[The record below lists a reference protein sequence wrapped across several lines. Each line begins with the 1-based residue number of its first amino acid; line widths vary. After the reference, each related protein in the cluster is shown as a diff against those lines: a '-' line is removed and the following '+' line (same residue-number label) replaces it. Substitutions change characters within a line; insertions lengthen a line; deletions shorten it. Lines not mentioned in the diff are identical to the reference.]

1 MAVKRL
7 PAELGPGMALRRQDS
22 TGAACHAGHDAPR
35 DGPIAER
42 ESICR
47 KKSDMPVTGEVG
59 VQQPHAVNR
68 AALGHMLPHGR
79 TGIRADFGGLDVTR
93 PHNGNMQMIAP
104 AAVEAF
110 LPKQG

>member
-7 PAELGPGMALRRQDS
+7 PAELGPGMALRRQDY
-22 TGAACHAGHDAPR
+22 TGAACHAGHDVLR

-42 ESICR
+42 EVLCG
-47 KKSDMPVTGEVG
+47 KKSDMPITGEVG

-79 TGIRADFGGLDVTR
+79 TGIRADFGGLDVTQ
-93 PHNGNMQMIAP
+93 PHIGNMRVIATP
-104 AAVEAF
+104 AGEAF
-110 LPKQG
+110 LPGLG